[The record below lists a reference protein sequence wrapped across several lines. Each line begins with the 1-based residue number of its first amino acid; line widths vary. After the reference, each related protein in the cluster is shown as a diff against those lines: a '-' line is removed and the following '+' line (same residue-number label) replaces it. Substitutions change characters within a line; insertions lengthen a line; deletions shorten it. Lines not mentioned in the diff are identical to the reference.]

1 MLFILEQ
8 QICDGYS
15 IENALF
21 GCLDNERFET
31 FGDFDADFRNLIGRQ
46 EEAKCTLITQLHSA
60 GEWNIFNAI
69 GPVLGGAR
77 DNVCKVNEAEV
88 NDISSLPKS
97 RSTFQLFTSIL
108 TVQ

>member
-8 QICDGYS
+8 QIGAGDGDGYS
-15 IENALF
+15 IENTLL

-46 EEAKCTLITQLHSA
+46 EEAECTLITQLHSA
-60 GEWNIFNAI
+60 GERNIFNAI

-77 DNVCKVNEAEV
+77 DNVCKVNEAQV
-88 NDISSLPKS
+88 NDI
-97 RSTFQLFTSIL
+97 
-108 TVQ
+108 